1 MGKVSLANLKKTIY
15 YLKRNG
21 LSAAIAAA
29 AERLQGYPESQ
40 AAPPAAS
47 PETLCWQ
54 RQLWKEQDCSRRFSI
69 VVPLYRTPENFLR
82 EMIRSLIDQTY
93 PTWELVLADA
103 SGTDMLRGIA
113 ESFQDPRIVY
123 FTLEDN
129 LGISENTNAG
139 ILRAAG
145 DYIGLLDHDDLLTPD
160 ALHEMNM
167 AITEAS
173 KHGTTLQMVY
183 SDEDKCDGQAQTFF
197 EPHLKKDFD
206 PDLLLTNNYIC
217 HFLVM
222 KRELMQEL
230 LLRGDYNGAQDYDL
244 VLRAADR
251 LLDRPE
257 LIGHV
262 PRILYH
268 WRCHQASTAEN
279 PQSKLYAYEAGRRAV
294 EDFLAKRH
302 IPASVRHSRHLG
314 FYQVSYT
321 GDLFDARPDVGAVGG
336 RICHRRK
343 VIGGCMDEEGRA
355 LYGGLPVSF
364 SGYLHRAVLAQDS
377 YALDIRNLSLRKELW
392 GQFLEV
398 TGVPYRTRTVSGG
411 KQGTE
416 TEIFDCAALPR
427 DCDWKELSLRLSKA
441 IREQGYRLLYLPD
454 RRIDL

>member
-1 MGKVSLANLKKTIY
+1 MGKVSYANLKKTIY

-29 AERLQGYPESQ
+29 AERLQGYPESE

-54 RQLWKEQDCSRRFSI
+54 RQLWKEQDCSRKFSI
-69 VVPLYRTPENFLR
+69 VVPLYRTPDRFLR
-82 EMIRSLIDQTY
+82 EMIQSLIEQTY

-103 SGTDMLRGIA
+103 SGTEKLRGIA

-139 ILRAAG
+139 ILRASG

-167 AITEAS
+167 AVTEAS
-173 KHGTTLQMVY
+173 KHGRTLQMVY
-183 SDEDKCDGQAQTFF
+183 SDEDKCDEKLQSFF
-197 EPHLKKDFD
+197 EPHLKMDFN

-217 HFLVM
+217 HFLVL

-230 LLRGDYNGAQDYDL
+230 LLRGEYNGAQDFDL

-251 LLDRPE
+251 LFDHSDCIRHIPK
-257 LIGHV
+257 
-262 PRILYH
+262 ILYH

-279 PQSKLYAYEAGRRAV
+279 PQSKLYAYEAGKRAV

-302 IPASVRHSRHLG
+302 IPASVQHSPHLG
-314 FYQVSYT
+314 FYQVSFT
-321 GDLFDARPDVGAVGG
+321 GDLFHAREDIGAVGG
-336 RICHRRK
+336 RICHRGK
-343 VIGGCMDEEGRA
+343 VMGGCMDEEGRA
-355 LYGGLPVSF
+355 LYEGLPVSF
-364 SGYLHRAVLAQDS
+364 SGYMHRAVLAQDS
-377 YALDIRNLSLRKELW
+377 DALDIRNLSLRKELW
-392 GQFLEV
+392 GVFLEV
-398 TGVPYRTRTVSGG
+398 TGVPYGTKTVSAG
-411 KQGTE
+411 KQGIE
-416 TEIFDCAALPR
+416 MEIFDCAALPQ

-441 IREQGYRLLYLPD
+441 IRRQGYRLLYLPE
-454 RRIDL
+454 RRVDL